1 MRRIIGLFIL
11 SLLGTVA
18 AAHDHDDRD
27 RDHDRDRDEPRKVVS
42 APEID
47 PAGAFAALTLLA
59 GSLAVLR
66 GRRGGK

>member
-1 MRRIIGLFIL
+1 MKRIIGLFIL

-18 AAHDHDDRD
+18 AAHDDDDRD
-27 RDHDRDRDEPRKVVS
+27 RDRDRDEHRKVVS

>member
-1 MRRIIGLFIL
+1 MKRIIGLFIL
-11 SLLGTVA
+11 SLLGAVA
-18 AAHDHDDRD
+18 AAHDDDDRD
-27 RDHDRDRDEPRKVVS
+27 RDRDEHRKVVS

-47 PAGAFAALTLLA
+47 PGGAFAALTLLA

>member
-1 MRRIIGLFIL
+1 MKRIIGLFIL

-18 AAHDHDDRD
+18 AARDDDDRD
-27 RDHDRDRDEPRKVVS
+27 RDEHRNVVS

-47 PAGAFAALTLLA
+47 PAGAFSALTLLA

-66 GRRGGK
+66 GRRGRK